1 MTSESDIQQG
11 IHKALQANKD
21 HQYALRIYSER
32 IDAELESLNKLLAAA
47 DVSDTEEDTLELN
60 TGGWVVIPD
69 ATDAIAPVSPVDLLH
84 HASPF
89 REAALRRQRYV
100 DATVMHQWKPNDL
113 EALSDAVR
121 SENHRLYAVEAQ
133 LRGQQGLPRQTED
146 LTRFMEENTTGIDW
160 ERVSV
165 KVSKSSLSGDHRSAK
180 ACEIKWLGERHP
192 RFNHSQWMQPEIDR
206 VKELVSGSGP
216 GQVNWVYIA
225 EKLGTGRTP
234 LDCMRHA
241 IYRRL
246 HFWDAD
252 SDGRLRTAVETYGA
266 DNWPL
271 AARLVSE
278 DATPQQC
285 QGRWTRYLDPNIRRG
300 SFTEEEDRLLRD
312 AVAVYGNAWHEI
324 SPFLS
329 GRTNEQCRERAQ
341 EFNTIANVKKKWTE
355 DEDRAILRA
364 AEDAEVID
372 FAEVTRVLGTGRTE
386 AQVRNR
392 YSALMRRVNRIAT
405 HNPTATQMLRPILP
419 ASPLQPVLQPV
430 AGPSKPAPQPSRP
443 RPRPR
448 RKRVVETNP
457 APLDESTSLAPPPGD
472 DQGRDVEAAP
482 PVARRKGKGKV
493 IELPY
498 EADEPE
504 EDTPTQARKMPKRSR
519 DTAADRP
526 ASRKKAT
533 KNKELLRANE
543 LAGDQTVGCASSRCN
558 RDVVNVM

>member
-1 MTSESDIQQG
+1 
-11 IHKALQANKD
+11 
-21 HQYALRIYSER
+21 
-32 IDAELESLNKLLAAA
+32 
-47 DVSDTEEDTLELN
+47 
-60 TGGWVVIPD
+60 
-69 ATDAIAPVSPVDLLH
+69 
-84 HASPF
+84 
-89 REAALRRQRYV
+89 
-100 DATVMHQWKPNDL
+100 
-113 EALSDAVR
+113 
-121 SENHRLYAVEAQ
+121 
-133 LRGQQGLPRQTED
+133 
-146 LTRFMEENTTGIDW
+146 
-160 ERVSV
+160 
-165 KVSKSSLSGDHRSAK
+165 
-180 ACEIKWLGERHP
+180 
-192 RFNHSQWMQPEIDR
+192 
-206 VKELVSGSGP
+206 
-216 GQVNWVYIA
+216 
-225 EKLGTGRTP
+225 
-234 LDCMRHA
+234 MRHA

-271 AARLVSE
+271 GACRLSWQSYPTTNRCEAARLVSE

-386 AQVRNR
+386 AQVCHATLLSISLLIRSQVRNR

-430 AGPSKPAPQPSRP
+430 AGPSKPAPQPVARPPGTYRPILPAPARPPEVGQIAYPGTPPQACVPPPIAPRVQDPVPPSLQMIDPALWPPQYAGAIQVPVPGPTVPPQPQETGAQSSYQAFPIGGASTYQSQGADSTSSGAQQSRP